1 MNKRRINDGFNS
13 VKPVKLLNIGRTT
26 VYRMFDRGE
35 LEKVRRLGRSV
46 KVKLPDKLAVTYAEQ
61 IKALIN

>member
-1 MNKRRINDGFNS
+1 MVLTITQTC
-13 VKPVKLLNIGRTT
+13 KLLDIGRTT

-35 LEKVRRLGRSV
+35 LERVEFGRSV
-46 KVKLPDKLAVTYAEQ
+46 RVKLPENLSKAYAEQ

>member
-1 MNKRRINDGFNS
+1 MMVLTINQTC
-13 VKPVKLLNIGRTT
+13 KLLDIGRTT

-35 LEKVRRLGRSV
+35 LEKVELGRSV
-46 KVKLPDKLAVTYAEQ
+46 RVKLPDKLAVAYAEQ

>member
-1 MNKRRINDGFNS
+1 MVLTINQTC
-13 VKPVKLLNIGRTT
+13 KLLEIGRTT

-35 LEKVRRLGRSV
+35 LEKVSLGPRSV
-46 KVKLPDKLAVTYAEQ
+46 RVKLPEDLSKVYAEQ